1 MAVKLEQKL
10 TALEDE
16 VIALKSTYTIY
27 GGLVKSYMNTY
38 SWTNNTGQIASLK
51 VRFRPDYLRGEGK
64 TLVFGF
70 YYSATKNNVVEP
82 LDDGFISIQDD
93 SGDVILN
100 IAFLFSDYTVNLT
113 LFTSVPGTFT
123 RLQ

>member
-10 TALEDE
+10 AALEDE
-16 VIALKSTYTIY
+16 VVALKSTYAIY
-27 GGLVKSYMNTY
+27 GGLVKSYMNTF
-38 SWTNNTGQIASLK
+38 SWTNDIDIASLR
-51 VRFRPDYLRGEGK
+51 VRFRPNYLRGEGK

-70 YYSATKNNVVEP
+70 YYSVTKNGVVES

-100 IAFLFSDYTVNLT
+100 IAFLFSGYTVNLA
-113 LFTSVPGTFT
+113 LFPSVPGTFT

>member
-38 SWTNNTGQIASLK
+38 SWTNNTGRIASLK

-82 LDDGFISIQDD
+82 LDNVDLADVRAEVIYLGKGD
-93 SGDVILN
+93 SENNYKEIETDIPIEEEVEYEE
-100 IAFLFSDYTVNLT
+100 D
-113 LFTSVPGTFT
+113 
-123 RLQ
+123 

>member
-10 TALEDE
+10 AALEDE

-38 SWTNNTGQIASLK
+38 SWTNNTEISSLK

-70 YYSATKNNVVEP
+70 YYSATKNNIVEP

-100 IAFLFSDYTVNLT
+100 IAFLFSGYTVNLA